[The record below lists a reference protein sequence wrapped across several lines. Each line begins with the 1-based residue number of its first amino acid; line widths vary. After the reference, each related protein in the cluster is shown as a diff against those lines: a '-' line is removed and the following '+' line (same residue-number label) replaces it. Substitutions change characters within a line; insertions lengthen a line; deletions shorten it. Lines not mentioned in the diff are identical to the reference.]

1 MSHLLPCPSCSRHVR
16 ASEQECPFCGEALSL
31 AGIPAPPLP
40 TTRLGRAATFA
51 FGATLIGATSI
62 VACGGDSEDGDD
74 SGTGGTVASGG
85 TSGKS
90 GTGGTAGAP
99 ATGATGGVG
108 SAGPVYGAPAVGGGG
123 GMAGGSSGNANAGV
137 SGSPQPIYGAAP
149 SSED

>member
-1 MSHLLPCPSCSRHVR
+1 MSHLLPCPACSRHVR

-62 VACGGDSEDGDD
+62 VACGGDSDDGDD
-74 SGTGGTVASGG
+74 GGTGGTVASGG
-85 TSGKS
+85 TSGKA

-99 ATGATGGVG
+99 STTGGG
-108 SAGPVYGAPAVGGGG
+108 NS
-123 GMAGGSSGNANAGV
+123 GGSSGSANAGV
-137 SGSPQPIYGAAP
+137 SGSAQPVYGAAP
-149 SSED
+149 SEG